1 MSDDPAL
8 DKLKSQI
15 AKAKKEAEPV
25 PLKEEEDTSYNR
37 LGKFFNVGIELV
49 SGVFVGVG
57 CGLFID
63 WAFGTSPWGLIS
75 LFILGSAAGMLN
87 VYRALT
93 VKEKAD
99 SKKDTHV

>member
-8 DKLKSQI
+8 DKLKGQI
-15 AKAKKEAEPV
+15 EKAKREVQSLPPKEDKT
-25 PLKEEEDTSYNR
+25 LNK

-49 SGVFVGVG
+49 SGVFVGIG

-75 LFILGSAAGMLN
+75 LFMLGSGAGILN

-93 VKEKAD
+93 IKEKTD
-99 SKKDTHV
+99 TQKDDHV

>member
-15 AKAKKEAEPV
+15 AKAKKEAQPT
-25 PLKEEEDTSYNR
+25 PLKEEGDRSFNR
-37 LGKFFNVGIELV
+37 LGKFFNVGVELV

-75 LFILGSAAGMLN
+75 LFILGSVAGMLN

-93 VKEKAD
+93 VKEKTD
-99 SKKDTHV
+99 TKKDTHV